1 MTHFAAAFLLVVL
14 QALPSQSAADE
25 RALPGKTQVRVDF
38 QGDPLPRGA
47 LARLGTL
54 RLRHADPVTAM
65 VFTPDSRTLAS
76 ASGGEW
82 NRDSTIRLWAVPG
95 GREIRRLMGHR
106 NGIFC
111 LALSPDGKR
120 LASGDKG
127 GEIRIWDVATG
138 QKLTSFSAGHHSV
151 RSLAFAPDGQTL
163 ASSGADIHLWD
174 IATAKQL
181 RAFKGHQKEVR
192 TVVFTAD
199 GRKLVS
205 GGEDHT
211 VRLWDVATGKEI
223 RQFGERQQGKGM
235 GTALSPDGKVIASAD
250 GGGVHLWDF
259 ATGRQIGN
267 RLGGITRTD
276 VGGQF
281 LAFSPDGTKLAVQ
294 GWNGWI
300 YLWDLEKDREIYKRS
315 GPYGIYNNLAFSP
328 DGKLLAAGGDN
339 TIRLWETATG
349 REVYGSRG
357 AQGMIGWI
365 GFARGGKSLVA
376 GGWDDRARVWDLTGD
391 KDLLASSGRRGE
403 ALTPAPLGHSFALS
417 PDGETLAVAKWDK
430 VRFVEVATGEVAGR
444 SPKDPPGCSSCFAFT
459 PNGQQLFL
467 VDRDGRIVILWS
479 RLAGRE
485 IRRFVGHGAPI
496 RATAVSPDCR
506 LLATA
511 SETAFGIRG
520 QPQKDD
526 SIRLWDVA
534 TGREQWCLPTS
545 AWTLAF
551 SSDGSLLAGGGRD
564 YPIHLWDSATGKE
577 LRQFNGPR
585 SYLDHR
591 VAFLFQLQ
599 VAFSPDDKTLASA
612 DRDGTVRLW
621 EVLTGQERGRF
632 LGHQGEVYALAFSSD
647 GRRLASGGNDTS
659 VLLWDVTGLYTTD
672 PLPEPS
678 NPSDF
683 STLWRD
689 LGASDAALAY
699 HALWRL
705 VAAGNRAVVFLKA
718 HARPV
723 QPIPAETITRWIK
736 DLDNDQF
743 AVRQRAAQDLEDA
756 AELAESALRQA
767 LKQKPSLE
775 VRRRVERLLNT
786 LAQNQSPERLRGLRA
801 IEVLENIGTPEARR
815 SLKELAGGVPV
826 ARLTREAKAALKRLE
841 GGDSALP
848 WSPTLVGKSSAE
860 SERVL
865 LKRVMPP
872 HRDQYGDLLPPG
884 AVARFGPIDSEKRM
898 LLTGLA
904 FSPDGK
910 WLMIGDGTSAV
921 RLWDRSTGKPFRE
934 FRVGSAALDNATLS
948 RDGKVLAAATR
959 QGSPELVCALWDV
972 ASGRELRRL
981 PPHGAVHGLQFSP
994 DGKQLVTGADDH
1006 KWHLWDV
1013 ATGAEL
1019 RIFAGTEEAIWGLHF
1034 SPDGK
1039 LLSIG
1044 EKGGVNSWEPQT
1056 GQPLRKLG
1064 APLGYGRCSM
1074 AISPNGML
1082 LVIGEN
1088 GRIRIRET
1096 GTGKELCQ
1104 IEEPGM
1110 GGAFDLRFA
1119 PDGRSLTAATWDG
1132 QVRLWEMATGQIRR
1146 IFKGHTDR
1154 VFCVAFAPDGRS
1166 IASGGVEGSVLL
1178 WDCTGL
1184 GAMSRAVFT
1193 TAEMVAL
1200 WDLLASEKAESAYQ
1214 AEWKLVAAGRQTVAF
1229 LQQQLR
1235 PIPLDFAPRLDK
1247 AVAGLESRRQEVRD
1261 AAMNELDCYGA
1272 LAEPALRKALSNSPA
1287 PEAQARIAYLLEK
1300 QQSDFPSGAL
1310 LRSLRAIEVL
1320 EQIAT
1325 PEACQL
1331 LEPLAAGAP
1340 QATLTRDAKASLQR
1354 IARR

>member
-1 MTHFAAAFLLVVL
+1 
-14 QALPSQSAADE
+14 
-25 RALPGKTQVRVDF
+25 
-38 QGDPLPRGA
+38 
-47 LARLGTL
+47 
-54 RLRHADPVTAM
+54 M

-76 ASGGEW
+76 ASGGEGS
-82 NRDSTIRLWAVPG
+82 RDNTIRLWAVPG
-95 GREIRRLMGHR
+95 GREIRRLTGHR

-111 LALSPDGKR
+111 LALSPDGKQ
-120 LASGDKG
+120 LASADKG

-138 QKLTSFSAGHHSV
+138 QELTSFSAGHHSV
-151 RSLAFAPDGQTL
+151 LSLAFAPDGQTL
-163 ASSGADIHLWD
+163 ASGGADQNIHLWD

-181 RAFKGHQKEVR
+181 RAFNGHQKDVR

-223 RQFGERQQGKGM
+223 RQFGERQQAKGA

-250 GGGVHLWDF
+250 GGVYRWDF
-259 ATGRQIGN
+259 ATGQQIGD

-294 GWNGWI
+294 GWDGWI

-315 GPYGIYNNLAFSP
+315 GPFGIYNNLAFSP

-339 TIRLWETATG
+339 AIRLWETATG
-349 REVYGSRG
+349 QEVYGSRG

-376 GGWDDRARVWDLTGD
+376 GGWDDRPRVWDLTPD
-391 KDLLASSGRRGE
+391 KGLLASSGRRGD

-417 PDGETLAVAKWDK
+417 PDGGTLAVAKWEK
-430 VRFVEVATGEVAGR
+430 VRFVNVATGEVESG
-444 SPKDPPGCSSCFAFT
+444 SPKDPPGCSSCLAFT
-459 PNGQQLFL
+459 PNSQQLFL
-467 VDRDGRIVILWS
+467 VDRVGRTVVLWS

-485 IRRFVGHGAPI
+485 VRRFVGHGAPI
-496 RATAVSPDCR
+496 RATAVSADGR
-506 LLATA
+506 YLATA
-511 SETAFGIRG
+511 SETTQGIRG
-520 QPQKDD
+520 APQKDD
-526 SIRLWDVA
+526 SVRLWDVA
-534 TGREQWCLPTS
+534 TGREQWRIPTS

-564 YPIHLWDSATGKE
+564 YAIHLWDSATGKE

-585 SYLDHR
+585 SYLYR
-591 VAFLFQLQ
+591 

-621 EVLTGQERGRF
+621 EVLTGQERSRF
-632 LGHQGEVYALAFSSD
+632 LGHRGEVYALAFSSD

-659 VLLWDVTGLYTTD
+659 VLLWDITGLHTAES
-672 PLPEPS
+672 PPEPLNS
-678 NPSDF
+678 SDF

-699 HALWRL
+699 RALWRL
-705 VAAGNRAVVFLKA
+705 VGAGNRAVVFLKA

-723 QPIPAETITRWIK
+723 QSIPAENISRWIK

-756 AELAESALRQA
+756 GELAESALRQT
-767 LKQKPSLE
+767 LEQKPSLE
-775 VRRRVERLLNT
+775 VRRRVERLLTT

-801 IEVLENIGTPEARR
+801 VEVLENIGTPEARR

-826 ARLTREAKAALKRLE
+826 ARSRREAKAALKRLD
-841 GGDSALP
+841 GVDSVLP
-848 WSPTLVGKSSAE
+848 WSPTLGKSSAE

-865 LKRVMPP
+865 RRMVVPP
-872 HRDQYGDLLPPG
+872 NRDQYGDLLPPE
-884 AVARFGPIDSEKRM
+884 AVGRFGPIDSEKRT
-898 LLTGLA
+898 LLTGLV

-910 WLMIGDGTSAV
+910 WLMIGNGTSAV

-981 PPHGAVHGLQFSP
+981 PPHGAVCGLQFSP

-1006 KWHLWDV
+1006 KWRLWDV

-1019 RIFAGTEEAIWGLHF
+1019 RIFAGTEEAIWGLTF

-1044 EKGGVNSWEPQT
+1044 EKGGVRFWEPQT
-1056 GQPLRKLG
+1056 GQLLRQLG
-1064 APLGYGRCSM
+1064 APLGYGRCSL
-1074 AISPNGML
+1074 AISPNGKL
-1082 LVIGEN
+1082 LVMGEN

-1096 GTGKELCQ
+1096 ETGKEVCQ

-1132 QVRLWEMATGQIRR
+1132 QVRVLEMATGQIRR

-1154 VFCVAFAPDGRS
+1154 LFCVAFAPDGRS

-1200 WDLLASEKAESAYQ
+1200 WALLASEKAESAYQ

-1229 LQQQLR
+1229 FHQQLR
-1235 PIPLDFAPRLDK
+1235 PIPLNFAAPLEK
-1247 AVAGLESRRQEVRD
+1247 AMAGLESQRQELRD

-1272 LAEPALRKALSNSPA
+1272 LAEPALRNALSNSPT

-1300 QQSDFPSGAL
+1300 QQSEFPSGAL
-1310 LRSLRAIEVL
+1310 LRSLRAMEVL

-1325 PEACQL
+1325 PEARQL
-1331 LEPLAAGAP
+1331 LETLAAGAP
-1340 QATLTRDAKASLQR
+1340 QATLTRDAKATLER
-1354 IARR
+1354 MARR

>member
-1 MTHFAAAFLLVVL
+1 MTRIGAAAICSALVLV
-14 QALPSQSAADE
+14 QIVPHQSSAGADE
-25 RALPGKTQVRVDF
+25 EAPPTKNQVRVDF

-65 VFTPDSRTLAS
+65 VFAPDSRTLAS
-76 ASGGEW
+76 ASGGEGSHD
-82 NRDSTIRLWAVPG
+82 NTIRLWAVPG

-138 QKLTSFSAGHHSV
+138 QELTSFSASHHSV

-163 ASSGADIHLWD
+163 ASGGADQNIHLWD

-181 RAFKGHQKEVR
+181 RAFNGHQKDVR

-223 RQFGERQQGKGM
+223 RQFGERQQAKGA

-250 GGGVHLWDF
+250 GGVYRWDF
-259 ATGRQIGN
+259 ATGQQIGD

-294 GWNGWI
+294 GWDGWI

-315 GPYGIYNNLAFSP
+315 GPFGIYNNLAFSP

-339 TIRLWETATG
+339 AIRLWETATG
-349 REVYGSRG
+349 QEVYGSRG

-376 GGWDDRARVWDLTGD
+376 GGWDDRPRVWDLTPD
-391 KDLLASSGRRGE
+391 KGLLASSGRRGD

-417 PDGETLAVAKWDK
+417 PDGGTLAVAKWEK
-430 VRFVEVATGEVAGR
+430 VRFVNVATGEVESG
-444 SPKDPPGCSSCFAFT
+444 SPKDPPGCSSCLAFT

-467 VDRDGRIVILWS
+467 VDRVGRTVFLWS

-485 IRRFVGHGAPI
+485 VRRFVGHVAPI
-496 RATAVSPDCR
+496 RATAVSPDGR
-506 LLATA
+506 HLATA
-511 SETAFGIRG
+511 SETAAGIRG

-526 SIRLWDVA
+526 SVRLWDVA
-534 TGREQWCLPTS
+534 TGREQWRLPTS

-564 YPIHLWDSATGKE
+564 YPIHLWDAATGKE
-577 LRQFNGPR
+577 LRQFTGPR
-585 SYLDHR
+585 SYLY
-591 VAFLFQLQ
+591 Q

-632 LGHQGEVYALAFSSD
+632 LGHQGEVYALAFSSE

-659 VLLWDVTGLYTTD
+659 VLLWDITGLYTTD
-672 PLPEPS
+672 PLPPEPS

-699 HALWRL
+699 RALWRF

-723 QPIPAETITRWIK
+723 QPMPAETISRWIK

-756 AELAESALRQA
+756 SELAESALRQT
-767 LKQKPSLE
+767 LEQKPSLE

-786 LAQNQSPERLRGLRA
+786 LADNQSTERLRGLRA
-801 IEVLENIGTPEARR
+801 VEVLENIVTPEARR

-826 ARLTREAKAALKRLE
+826 ARLTREAKAALERLE
-841 GGDSALP
+841 RRDSARV
-848 WSPTLVGKSSAE
+848 WSPDMTKPSPE

-865 LKRVMPP
+865 RNRGSP
-872 HRDQYGDLLPPG
+872 HRNQHSDLWLPRQVAPLGPG
-884 AVARFGPIDSEKRM
+884 VREKSEIIHI
-898 LLTGLA
+898 
-904 FSPDGK
+904 SDNSK
-910 WLMIGDGTSAV
+910 WLLIADGTPLV
-921 RLWDRSTGKPFRE
+921 RLWDCRTVKPFRE
-934 FRVGSAALDNATLS
+934 FRLDTGDIDLAVLSPDDKILAAGTAQRS
-948 RDGKVLAAATR
+948 KEKVL
-959 QGSPELVCALWDV
+959 CLWDV
-972 ASGRELRRL
+972 PTGRELRRL
-981 PPHGAVHGLQFSP
+981 PVQGAVFTLQFTP
-994 DGKQLVTGADDH
+994 DGKQLVTGEDGRKA
-1006 KWHLWDV
+1006 HLWDV
-1013 ATGAEL
+1013 ATGREL
-1019 RIFAGTEEAIWGLHF
+1019 REFTGTQELIWCSAISPSGKMLAIGERGAIRLYDLPTGRLLRRLNSGQQYGPGAVSLAF
-1034 SPDGK
+1034 SPDGA
-1039 LLSIG
+1039 LLAS
-1044 EKGGVNSWEPQT
+1044 
-1056 GQPLRKLG
+1056 
-1064 APLGYGRCSM
+1064 
-1074 AISPNGML
+1074 
-1082 LVIGEN
+1082 GEN
-1088 GRIRIRET
+1088 GLIRFWEPAS
-1096 GTGKELCQ
+1096 GKQVFQL
-1104 IEEPGM
+1104 EEPEM
-1110 GGAFDLRFA
+1110 GGVFNLVFS
-1119 PDGRSLTAATWDG
+1119 PDGRTLATGGWEG
-1132 QVRLWEMATGQIRR
+1132 LVRLWEMRTGQIRGT
-1146 IFKGHTDR
+1146 FKGHTDR
-1154 VFCVAFAPDGRS
+1154 RWAVTFGPDGCPVACE
-1166 IASGGVEGSVLL
+1166 IGKGFVFLWAITNQAPLGNVQLAVLKP
-1178 WDCTGL
+1178 
-1184 GAMSRAVFT
+1184 
-1193 TAEMVAL
+1193 AELAAL
-1200 WDLLASEKAESAYQ
+1200 WDLLGSEKAETAYQ
-1214 AEWKLVAAGRQTVAF
+1214 SKWKLVAAGRQTVAF
-1229 LQQQLR
+1229 LHQQLR
-1235 PIPLDFAPRLDK
+1235 PIPMDFASRLDK
-1247 AVAGLESRRQEVRD
+1247 AVAGLKSQRQEVRD

-1272 LAEPALRKALSNSPA
+1272 LAESALRKAMADSPT

-1300 QQSDFPSGAL
+1300 QQSDYPSGAL

-1325 PEACQL
+1325 PEARQL
-1331 LEPLAAGAP
+1331 LETLSAGAP
-1340 QATLTRDAKASLQR
+1340 QATLTRDAKATLER
-1354 IARR
+1354 LARR